1 MRSLVATT
9 AVAVIATLN
18 DNARMDTFDDVE
30 VRRPELAKSYLS
42 LLAAQPGRPLALF
55 APRRVGKTYFLDHDL
70 TPAAKKAGLV
80 PVYADVWLHKAVPL
94 VAINHALE
102 EALDDVTVPSG
113 ALGRLAKTPVK
124 KVGALGASLEVGDAP
139 ERRPLP
145 NEPELRLDALAV
157 RLAEKSG
164 KQVLLM
170 LDEIQSLGELP
181 NGAEIIATLRAVL
194 QKRKR
199 EIAAVF
205 TGSSQDALAA
215 MMTAAGGPMYQF
227 AQLIDFP
234 VLGDEYLEGLA
245 DHFAQVHRG
254 KKLNVEELQRVFA
267 QIGFKPALMKDL
279 VKAMSAEGATDVD
292 LALKRF
298 MQDDRQVAGWRALLN
313 SVQPFDRAVLVMIA
327 QGHPPLGRETLAR
340 LGELQGFNATV
351 AKVRVSLDK
360 LKKAGIL
367 AKPLVGGY
375 AIEDRL
381 FAEYLTGMQLKQVV

>member
-1 MRSLVATT
+1 MWWT
-9 AVAVIATLN
+9 AVKIAIAIFTTVN
-18 DNARMDTFDDVE
+18 DNDRMASFDDVE
-30 VRRPELAKSYLS
+30 IRRPALAKSYIG
-42 LLAAQPGRPLALF
+42 LLTAQPGRPIALF
-55 APRRVGKTYFLDHDL
+55 APRRVGKTYFLNHDMA
-70 TPAAKKAGLV
+70 PAGRKAGFV
-80 PVYADVWLHKAVPL
+80 PVYADVWLHKSVPL
-94 VAINHALE
+94 AAINHALE

-113 ALGRLAKTPVK
+113 ALGRLARTPVR
-124 KVGALGASLEVGDAP
+124 KVAALGASLEVGNAP

-145 NEPELRLDALAV
+145 NEPALRLDALVV
-157 RLAEKSG
+157 RLAGKSG

-170 LDEIQSLGELP
+170 LDEIQSLGDLP

-199 EIAAVF
+199 EVAAVF

-215 MMTAAGGPMYQF
+215 MMAAAGGPMYQF

-245 DHFAQVHRG
+245 NHFTQVHRG
-254 KKLNVEELQRVFA
+254 KKLELEGLRRVFV
-267 QIGFKPALMKDL
+267 QTGFKPALMKDL
-279 VKAMSAEGATDVD
+279 VKAMSAEGATDLD

-313 SVQPFDRAVLVMIA
+313 SLAPFDRAVLVMIA
-327 QGHPPLGRETLAR
+327 HGHPPLGRETLAR

-351 AKVRVSLDK
+351 AKVRVSLDR
-360 LKKAGIL
+360 LKKTGIL
-367 AKPLVGGY
+367 AKPIRGGY

-381 FAEYLTGMQLKQVV
+381 FAEYLAGMQLKQPV